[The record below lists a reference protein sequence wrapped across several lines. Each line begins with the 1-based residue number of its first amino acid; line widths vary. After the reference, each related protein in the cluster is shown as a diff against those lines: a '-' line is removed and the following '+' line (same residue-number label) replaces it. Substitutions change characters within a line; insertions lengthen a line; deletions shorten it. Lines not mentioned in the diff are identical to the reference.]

1 VKVTKTVI
9 MITVLSE
16 GVSPLEFK
24 DLQDLQYMMDQG
36 NEIGQCRVV
45 STEVLSD
52 PRRIV
57 GELLSIGNDGTFF
70 DQV

>member
-1 VKVTKTVI
+1 MKVTKTVI

-16 GVSPLEFK
+16 GVFPLEFK

-36 NEIGQCRVV
+36 NEIGHCQVI

-57 GELLSIGNDGTFF
+57 GELLSMGNDGTFF